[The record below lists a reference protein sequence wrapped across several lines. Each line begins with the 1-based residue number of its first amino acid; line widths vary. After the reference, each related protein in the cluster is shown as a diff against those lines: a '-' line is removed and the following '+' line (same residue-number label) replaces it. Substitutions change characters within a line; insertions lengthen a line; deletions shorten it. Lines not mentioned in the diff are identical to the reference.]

1 MFPIVAVVTHC
12 HKLSSLNK
20 TNLLLLS
27 SGGQKSKNGLYWAQ
41 IKVPAAMH
49 FFLEAVE
56 ENLLS
61 RLFHLLEAA
70 LISWLMALC
79 FIFRVEFFS
88 HCIFPTYASV
98 IAVITLV
105 PTA

>member
-20 TNLLLLS
+20 TNLLFLS

-49 FFLEAVE
+49 FFSGGCRRKSAFSPFPSSRSCPHFLAHGP
-56 ENLLS
+56 LL
-61 RLFHLLEAA
+61 HL
-70 LISWLMALC
+70 
-79 FIFRVEFFS
+79 
-88 HCIFPTYASV
+88 
-98 IAVITLV
+98 
-105 PTA
+105 